1 MLKNV
6 TNVADQCASEMI
18 KTNLISFF
26 DLGFLNAG
34 GYINIDFGQLNAAG
48 KDISL
53 LRKITDTRFAGKE
66 VWQGAEN
73 WVYESG
79 ITSGTPMVTAVT
91 INGTPVVDPEIDYT
105 NGRVLLPTGATNVRA
120 RYSYKWVTFTS
131 SQDSLSPLRIGD
143 YSGKNKNQTPA
154 EVVLPLPFVSFH
166 VPPISKSKINGLN
179 RNYDSKTITHN
190 IVVEVF
196 GQSASETQRIS
207 DIIAN
212 QSEHSMPMYCINSA
226 GLADDLPLKF
236 DGTLNSGKNHLELFE
251 DYAWTYMKFKE
262 ITSNNGEYINTK
274 VHKVMLKMTT
284 QTILC
289 GSGC

>member
-1 MLKNV
+1 MLKNISS
-6 TNVADQCASEMI
+6 VADQSASEMI

-34 GYINIDFGQLNAAG
+34 GYINIDFGQLNASG
-48 KDISL
+48 TDISL
-53 LRKITDTRFAGKE
+53 LRKIIDKRFSDKE

-73 WVYESG
+73 WLYESD

-131 SQDSLSPLRIGD
+131 SQDSLSPLRISD
-143 YSGKNKNQTPA
+143 YSSKSKNQTPA
-154 EVVLPLPFVSFH
+154 EVILPLPFVSFH

-190 IVVEVF
+190 IIVEVF
-196 GQSASETQRIS
+196 GQSPSETQRIS

-212 QSEHSMPMYCINSA
+212 QSGHSMPMYCINSA
-226 GLADDLPLKF
+226 GLADDLPLNF
-236 DGTLNSGKNHLELFE
+236 DGTLNSGKNHLQLFE
-251 DYAWTYMKFKE
+251 DYPWTYMKFKE
-262 ITSNNGEYINTK
+262 ITSRNGDYINTK
-274 VHKVMLKMTT
+274 VHKVILKMTT
-284 QTILC
+284 ETILC